1 MPTTL
6 APVPA
11 ATPRK
16 PCPCPTYYAVA
27 ILPEGAGYLL
37 LVAGLRLTEVMAW
50 RAPDGVLYEWYE
62 GEPPEAL
69 RTT

>member
-1 MPTTL
+1 MTTTL
-6 APVPA
+6 AHVPA

-16 PCPCPTYYAVA
+16 PCPCPVYYAVA

-50 RAPDGVLYEWYE
+50 RAEDGVIPEWHE

>member
-1 MPTTL
+1 MTPTL
-6 APVPA
+6 APVPTEA
-11 ATPRK
+11 HRK

-37 LVAGLRLTEVMAW
+37 LVAGLRSTEVMAW
-50 RAPDGVLYEWYE
+50 RAEDGVLYEWHE

-69 RTT
+69 RTS